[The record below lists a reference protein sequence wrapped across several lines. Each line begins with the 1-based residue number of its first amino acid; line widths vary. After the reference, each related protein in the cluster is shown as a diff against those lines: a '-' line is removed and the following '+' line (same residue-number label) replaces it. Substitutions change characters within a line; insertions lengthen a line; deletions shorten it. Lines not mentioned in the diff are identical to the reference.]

1 MSQTSKNLEVSNHE
15 ITLTIV
21 KRSLVIL
28 SIAAVALLLCGYALL
43 QLSNSRSFQLFGG
56 LTDRVQTNEKVAALT
71 FDDAPS
77 PHVSAVLSTLQ
88 AKQVKATFYEI
99 GRAIEEYP
107 DEARAIVDAG
117 MEVGNHSYSH
127 QRFLFQSQAF
137 IDVEIQKTSTLIRD
151 TGYRGEI
158 TFRPPNGKKLI
169 GLPWYLAQHD
179 IKTITWDVEP
189 ETYASDLSADAKTEF
204 LVRYTLEHTRPGSI
218 ILLHPFCDSCASA
231 RQALPEIID
240 RLAAN
245 GYRFATVSELLRY

>member
-1 MSQTSKNLEVSNHE
+1 MKR
-15 ITLTIV
+15 IV
-21 KRSLVIL
+21 TIL
-28 SIAAVALLLCGYALL
+28 SAAAVALALCGYGLL

-56 LTDRVQTNEKVAALT
+56 LTDRVQTNEKVVALT

-77 PHVSAVLSTLQ
+77 PQVGAVLGALQ

-107 DEARAIVDAG
+107 KEARATVDAG

-137 IDVEIQKTSTLIRD
+137 IDTEIQKTNALIRN
-151 TGYRGEI
+151 TGYQGEI
-158 TFRPPNGKKLI
+158 TFRPPNSKKLI
-169 GLPWYLAQHD
+169 GLPWYLAQHG

-189 ETYASDLSADAKTEF
+189 ETYATGLGADAKTEF

-231 RQALPEIID
+231 RQALPEIVEQ
-240 RLAAN
+240 LAAN
-245 GYRFATVSELLRY
+245 GYRFITVSELFRY